1 MATAV
6 TVQKA
11 QSGLINI
18 NDWMSTCILNSRLR
32 FKCHVLFLNEI
43 NLLSYKHQGN
53 VTSIIHT
60 FPWQAGVGQVA
71 IKSSC
76 LDMFQKPVKKV
87 SVFKVMFVCDMVN
100 KMATNEL
107 PT

>member
-18 NDWMSTCILNSRLR
+18 YDWMSILNSRLR
-32 FKCHVLFLNEI
+32 FKCHILFLNC
-43 NLLSYKHQGN
+43 LSYKHQEN

-60 FPWQAGVGQVA
+60 FPWQAGMG
-71 IKSSC
+71 
-76 LDMFQKPVKKV
+76 
-87 SVFKVMFVCDMVN
+87 
-100 KMATNEL
+100 
-107 PT
+107 